1 MCGSWTPSGSSGT
14 RKVEAELE
22 AMGHNRL
29 QYPPDTQKWLP
40 VVEAVADGADVA
52 SVAGATLAAVEKGL
66 EQAKGDQG
74 LALAVW
80 LLAHIAL
87 AAREDD
93 FQAALATKGVDVP
106 AGATVVDIV
115 AGLSD
120 AMDRQLRATRGRTDI
135 GEMAQLAAAES
146 IAELV
151 GRESTDLFGSRE
163 AVQEAF
169 RSYSTKDGFGSLA
182 HAFFSRFIERYL
194 GYHLSRELSRHVGES
209 QRFADPEAHSAFLD
223 RMRSHSQQVALI
235 VKQFSAGWHSKS
247 KFETGISERSA
258 RGFSAYA
265 LTKIRD
271 EIKRRGQRD
280 VR

>member
-1 MCGSWTPSGSSGT
+1 
-14 RKVEAELE
+14 
-22 AMGHNRL
+22 MGHIRGHS
-29 QYPPDTQKWLP
+29 PPDTRKWLP

-52 SVAGATLAAVEKGL
+52 AVAGATLAAAEKGL
-66 EQAKGDQG
+66 EQAKGDAG
-74 LALAVW
+74 LAHAVW
-80 LLAHIAL
+80 LLAHVAL
-87 AAREDD
+87 AARTDD
-93 FQAALATKGVDVP
+93 FQAALAAKGVEVP
-106 AGATVVDIV
+106 TGATVVDIV

-151 GRESTDLFGSRE
+151 GRESASLFGPSPE
-163 AVQEAF
+163 TVQAAF
-169 RSYSTKDGFGSLA
+169 RRFSSKDGFGDLA
-182 HAFFSRFIERYL
+182 HSFFSRFVERYL
-194 GYHLSRELSRHVGES
+194 GYHLSRELSRHVGEN
-209 QRFADPEAHSAFLD
+209 QRFRDPDAHSEFLD
-223 RMRSHSQQVALI
+223 RLQSHSRQVALI
-235 VKQFSAGWHSKS
+235 LKDFSPGWYSKS